1 MDTVE
6 ITLPVSRAVA
16 ERWRDPRER
25 ARLGAVLSLALA
37 GGTGETEA
45 VEAARL
51 AGAPREERERRFGEA
66 RARVQEAAAAA
77 GLTPAEVEAELA
89 AWKRQRVTS
98 SDSANT

>member
-6 ITLPVSRAVA
+6 ITLPVSRVVA

-37 GGTGETEA
+37 AGAGEAEA
-45 VEAARL
+45 VDAGRL
-51 AGAPREERERRFGEA
+51 AGAPREEREQRFGEA
-66 RARVQEAAAAA
+66 LARLQEAATTA

-89 AWKRQRVTS
+89 AWKRER
-98 SDSANT
+98 AGARRR

>member
-16 ERWRDPRER
+16 ERWREPQAR

-37 GGTGETEA
+37 AGASETEA

-51 AGAPREERERRFGEA
+51 AAAPREEREQRFGRALA
-66 RARVQEAAAAA
+66 RLQEAAADA
-77 GLTPAEVEAELA
+77 GLTPEEVEAELA
-89 AWKRQRVTS
+89 AWKRERV
-98 SDSANT
+98 AARRR

>member
-16 ERWRDPRER
+16 ERWREPQER

-37 GGTGETEA
+37 AGADETEA

-51 AGAPREERERRFGEA
+51 AAAPREERERRLGEA
-66 RARVQEAAAAA
+66 LARLQHAAADA
-77 GLTPAEVEAELA
+77 GLTPEEVEAELA
-89 AWKRQRVTS
+89 AWKRERT
-98 SDSANT
+98 AARRR